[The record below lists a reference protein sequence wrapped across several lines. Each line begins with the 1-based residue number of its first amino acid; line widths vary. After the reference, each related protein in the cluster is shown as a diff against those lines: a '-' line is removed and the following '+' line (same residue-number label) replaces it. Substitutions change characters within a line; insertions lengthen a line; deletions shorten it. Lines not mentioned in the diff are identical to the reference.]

1 MKHALYIIM
10 CMCLMLLASCTQ
22 EKKKG
27 KVIGKVQ
34 SAPYELLVVA
44 DKEWL
49 KTDAGQSL
57 VNMTETPIE
66 GIPQPEP
73 NFRATYIYPHAF
85 SGTFRG
91 YANIIVVNVG
101 KKYKEARLGWASNV
115 YAQPQVVLSLEA
127 PDDKSFAEL
136 VMAHRESILEAFNA
150 NEFKR
155 ERAFLKKKHSGVV
168 SRQVQKQF
176 GVDIQAPVDVD
187 DIKKGKDFMWASAS
201 EQEFRLNVCVYTLPL
216 REMTAEKLVEAR
228 DSVMKINIPGGRE
241 GQWMETDRR
250 SVLSGSVTVDGK
262 DLMAVR
268 GFWDMKDDAM
278 GGPFVGYVYS
288 DEKRQRLLIA
298 EGFVF
303 APNTKKRPLIRQLEA
318 TLQTI
323 NLQP

>member
-1 MKHALYIIM
+1 
-10 CMCLMLLASCTQ
+10 MCLLCVASCTQ

-27 KVIGKVQ
+27 KVTSKVH

-44 DKEWL
+44 DKDWL

-57 VNMTETPIE
+57 VNTVEAPID
-66 GIPQPEP
+66 GLPQPEP
-73 NFRATYIYPHAF
+73 NFRATYIYPHDF
-85 SGTFRG
+85 SGTFKG
-91 YANIIVVNVG
+91 YANIIVVKVG
-101 KKYKEARLGWASNV
+101 TKYKEARLGWASNV
-115 YAQPQVVLSLEA
+115 YAQPQVMLSLEA
-127 PDDKSFAEL
+127 PDDRAFVEL
-136 VMAHRESILEAFNA
+136 VTMHRESILEAFNA

-155 ERAFLKKKHSGVV
+155 ERAFLKKKYSGVV
-168 SRQVQKQF
+168 SKQALKQF
-176 GVDIQAPVDVD
+176 GVDIQAPFDVD

-201 EQEFRLNVCVYTLPL
+201 EQEFRLNVCLYTLPL
-216 REMTAEKLVEAR
+216 REMTVEEVVDAR

-250 SVLSGSVTVDGK
+250 SVLSGSVAVDGK
-262 DLMAVR
+262 DLMAIR

-278 GGPFVGYVYS
+278 GGPFVCYVYP

-303 APNTKKRPLIRQLEA
+303 APNEKKRPLIRQLEA
-318 TLQTI
+318 ALQTI